1 MLFVVSLNYSK
12 VSKVICKVCPSFF
25 TIFID
30 DIKIIHNNKEI
41 LILQTKFCKACL
53 KASGWTIN
61 SKKSELIPSQQIMY
75 LGFYSDTMNF
85 KYFSHVKKL
94 NIIIEM
100 IDKILEHHIVTK
112 LELASLLGKIASH
125 KRSNDNVVHI
135 ISRIISNTFLFFH
148 LTQKKN

>member
-1 MLFVVSLNYSK
+1 MS
-12 VSKVICKVCPSFF
+12 IFF
-25 TIFID
+25 TIFLD

-41 LILQTKFCKACL
+41 LILRTKFCDACL

-61 SKKSELIPSQQIMY
+61 YKKSELIPSQQIMY

-100 IDKILEHHIVTK
+100 IDKILETHIVTK
-112 LELASLLGKIASH
+112 LELASSLGKKASH
-125 KRSNDNVVHI
+125 KGQIV
-135 ISRIISNTFLFFH
+135 T
-148 LTQKKN
+148 